1 MRRAVSAAWCRSV
14 ESPEKSAVK
23 SGLSS
28 AGSAK
33 TCAAACFASA
43 RPQDAVSSLSALRL
57 GRGIRSRLERSIEAP
72 AYNLSIYDPGY
83 DPGFGVPDFGY
94 VPCFGER
101 PMSAAAAKSA
111 THDAGIFRR
120 LLLGWFDEHA
130 RDLPWRRTRD
140 PYAIW
145 VSEIMLQQTR
155 VAAVI
160 EHYARFMERFPTL
173 PALAAASE
181 DEVLACWSGLG
192 YYRRARM
199 LHRAARFVARELD
212 GKLSTA
218 AELRALPG
226 IGEYTSAAIASIAFG
241 EAVASVDGNVERVI
255 TRARGWT
262 ERTALAARIR
272 KAAAET
278 LDRDRPGDFNQ
289 AMMELGATVCVPR
302 GPLCLSCPVMEL
314 CATRGEHPTAAR
326 KKMRSQKA
334 AYAFLLRI
342 AEPEAKRGAKKAN
355 GPARR
360 PAELAVLLEQRP
372 AEVSLMPGMWELP
385 EIDAASAD
393 VARRLL
399 DVRHSITVTNYY
411 VTVYSCDLESKL
423 PEGKGVRKWV
433 NSRELTE
440 LPLTGLTR
448 KVLKRLKTLPG
459 YTGPG
464 PAVRFDEVTPEVWV

>member
-1 MRRAVSAAWCRSV
+1 MN
-14 ESPEKSAVK
+14 
-23 SGLSS
+23 
-28 AGSAK
+28 
-33 TCAAACFASA
+33 AST
-43 RPQDAVSSLSALRL
+43 
-57 GRGIRSRLERSIEAP
+57 
-72 AYNLSIYDPGY
+72 
-83 DPGFGVPDFGY
+83 
-94 VPCFGER
+94 
-101 PMSAAAAKSA
+101 AKSA
-111 THDAGIFRR
+111 TPETRRFRR
-120 LLLGWFDEHA
+120 LLLNWFDDNA

-155 VAAVI
+155 VTAVI

-173 PALAAASE
+173 PALADASE
-181 DEVLACWSGLG
+181 DDVLACWSGLG

-199 LHRAARFVARELD
+199 LHKAARFVAQELD
-212 GKLSTA
+212 GELPGTA
-218 AELRALPG
+218 TELRALPG
-226 IGEYTSAAIASIAFG
+226 IGEYTCAAIASIGFG
-241 EAVASVDGNVERVI
+241 EPIACVDGNVERVL
-255 TRARGWT
+255 TRVRGWT
-262 ERTALAARIR
+262 ERTAVAGKVRR
-272 KAAAET
+272 AAAEL

-289 AMMELGATVCVPR
+289 AMMELGATVCLPR
-302 GPLCLSCPVMEL
+302 GPLCLHCPVVEL
-314 CATRGEHPTAAR
+314 CETRDEHPVAAR

-342 AEPEAKRGAKKAN
+342 AEPEATKPSGKKAN
-355 GPARR
+355 GKARH

-372 AEVSLMPGMWELP
+372 TEASLMPGMWELP
-385 EIDAASAD
+385 QIDAVNAEA
-393 VARRLL
+393 ARRLL

-411 VTVYSCDLESKL
+411 VTVYGYDSSAESGLPESKG
-423 PEGKGVRKWV
+423 ERRWV